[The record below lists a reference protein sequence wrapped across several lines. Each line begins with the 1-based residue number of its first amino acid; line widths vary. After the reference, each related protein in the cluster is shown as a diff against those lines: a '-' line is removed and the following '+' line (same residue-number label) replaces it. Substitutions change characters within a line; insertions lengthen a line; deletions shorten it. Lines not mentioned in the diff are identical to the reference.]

1 MYSIFSAFTLL
12 AVYCVV
18 LYLIAQWGASKTP
31 LANKVKGSATNY
43 SLSLAV
49 YCTSWTF
56 YGNVGQASGQGLN
69 HIALY
74 LGSTLTF
81 VFFTPLLKS
90 MVRIKNAYHSTS
102 IADFIST
109 RYAKSQRLAALISLL
124 CLLGI
129 TPYISIQLKS
139 VISTFD
145 LLLHSTVN
153 GSEAAANQLD
163 LIIVFLMAFFTIVF
177 GVRKLDPT
185 ERHPGMMVALA
196 AEAVFKLLAFL
207 AAAVVICFV
216 LFDGP
221 TDIVAKIESQIK
233 LDSSFSAFTDPPA
246 MSAWFGAMLLGAI
259 GIVVLPRQFHVGIV
273 ECSDER
279 LLDTARWQFPLYL
292 LVINLFVM
300 PIAMVGALTFADD
313 YQVDFVL
320 LQLLINADYSLI
332 SGLVFLGGFAAS
344 TGMIMIS
351 VMTLS
356 TMATNHIIVPVLEA
370 LKSLHFL
377 RRYLLFVRWAVVIA
391 ILFLS
396 LFCYR
401 TIGESALLVKIG
413 SISFVAVAQLMPVL
427 FGAMWW
433 EHGNLKGAISGVL
446 GGALLWLYTSLLPA
460 IIASGWLQWDIMEQ
474 GLFGFSWLRPE
485 QLFGLEMESA
495 TAHSFFWTLLI
506 NALLYVLVSQWFKET
521 DLEKLKQAKEF
532 IRVGQGVV
540 IQQRMK
546 SKLVA
551 DIPLLD
557 KYEHLLGLLRNYL
570 SLEAAT
576 AKLDLYFAA
585 SDLSREGKVDILQ
598 LAQLRTGATGLLAG
612 IVGMASA
619 NRSIQKIE
627 LLNSTEQ
634 QQLLTCYSKLLVEA
648 HLSPDEM
655 LEKVDFYQE
664 KQSMLED
671 HAYRQQLTIEKLKFE
686 QELTVNAKQ
695 SLKKLNDE
703 LEARVLHRTEEL
715 SQANQD
721 ISDTLAEL
729 RNTQQQ
735 LVEADRMA
743 FLGGLVAGVAHE
755 INTPV
760 GTILTAIT
768 KLEEQQQHFSELC
781 QQQRVSK
788 KELLLFLKQIGSAC
802 KITIENI
809 NSAAELVANFK
820 QVAVDQSSE
829 ECRTFLLAENLNSI
843 VLSLQPK
850 IKVTN
855 LKVNI
860 ECDPALLILSYPGA
874 FAQVITCLILNS
886 IVHGFKP
893 LQPGNILIK
902 VEYSEHAL
910 DLYYS
915 DDGVGLSSQGQEKL
929 FEPFYTTIRGRG
941 GSGLG
946 GHIIYNLITQTLK
959 GDVKVDKHFGEG
971 FKLDIKL
978 PQKIIV
984 GSSGSS

>member
-1 MYSIFSAFTLL
+1 MYSLFSGFTLL
-12 AVYCVV
+12 AVYCVI

-81 VFFTPLLKS
+81 VFFTPVMKS

-109 RYAKSQRLAALISLL
+109 RYAKSQRLAAIISTL

-145 LLLHSTVN
+145 LLLHSTGN
-153 GSEAAANQLD
+153 GSAAAANQLD

-196 AEAVFKLLAFL
+196 AEAIFKLLAFL
-207 AAAVVICFV
+207 AAALLICFV
-216 LFDGP
+216 IFDGP
-221 TDIVAKIESQIK
+221 ADILAKVESQIK
-233 LDSSFSAFTDPPA
+233 IDANFSAFTAPPA

-259 GIVVLPRQFHVGIV
+259 GIVALPRQFHVGIV

-292 LVINLFVM
+292 LIINLFVM
-300 PIAMVGALTFADD
+300 PIAMAGALTFNDN

-320 LQLLINADYSLI
+320 LQLLISADYSLI
-332 SGLVFLGGFAAS
+332 TGLVFLGGFAAS

-356 TMATNHIIVPVLEA
+356 TMATNHIVVPLLEVL
-370 LKSLHFL
+370 KPLHFL
-377 RRYLLFVRWAVVIA
+377 RRYLLFVRWVVVIA

-413 SISFVAVAQLMPVL
+413 SISFVAVAQLIPVL
-427 FGAMWW
+427 LGAMWW
-433 EHGNLKGAISGVL
+433 EQGNLKGAISGVL
-446 GGALLWLYTSLLPA
+446 GGALLWLYTSMLPA
-460 IIASGWLQWDIMEQ
+460 IIASGWLSSDIMEQ
-474 GLFGFSWLRPE
+474 GLLGISWLRPE
-485 QLFGLEMESA
+485 QLFGLSLASA

-506 NALLYVLVSQWFKET
+506 NCLLYVLVSQWFKET
-521 DLEKLKQAKEF
+521 DLEKLKQAREF
-532 IRVGQGVV
+532 IRVGQGAV

-546 SKLVA
+546 SQLVA

-557 KYEHLLGLLRNYL
+557 KYDHLLRLLRNYL
-570 SLEAAT
+570 SQEAAT
-576 AKLDLYFAA
+576 AKLNHYF
-585 SDLSREGKVDILQ
+585 SDSNLSRESKVDILQ

-627 LLNSTEQ
+627 LLNSNEQ
-634 QQLLTCYSKLLVEA
+634 QQLMSCYSKLLSEGQ
-648 HLSPDEM
+648 LSPDEL

-664 KQSMLED
+664 KQTMRED
-671 HAYRQQLTIEKLKFE
+671 HAYQQQLTIEKLKFE
-686 QELTVNAKQ
+686 QDLTLTAKQ

-703 LEARVLHRTEEL
+703 LEGRVLDRTEEL
-715 SQANQD
+715 SQANLE
-721 ISDTLAEL
+721 ISNALSEL

-768 KLEEQQQHFSELC
+768 KLEEQQQQFALLC
-781 QQQRVSK
+781 QQQSVSK
-788 KELLLFLKQIGSAC
+788 KELLLFLKHIGSAC

-809 NSAAELVANFK
+809 NRAAELVANFK

-829 ECRTFLLAENLNSI
+829 ECRQFLLAENLNSI

-855 LKVNI
+855 IKVAI
-860 ECDPALLILSYPGA
+860 DCDSTLLIRSYPGA

-893 LQPGNILIK
+893 LQPGNILIR
-902 VEYSEHAL
+902 VNQSEHS
-910 DLYYS
+910 LYLFYS
-915 DDGVGLSSQGQEKL
+915 DDGVGLSAEGKEKL
-929 FEPFYTTIRGRG
+929 FEPFYTTIRGCG

-959 GDVKVDKHFGEG
+959 GDVKVDKGVSHG

-978 PQKIIV
+978 PEQIIV
-984 GSSGSS
+984 GIEKQ